1 MASTAT
7 NKQPLLVDRV
17 FHEVVKTDTLASGSA
32 DSVAITGTNSAAV
45 LLNCQS
51 NDGAICETIYAVS
64 RIADDPQII
73 NLYFSN
79 ATDYLRPD
87 EATFIGQFVSSTD
100 LGQPSEFI
108 NMPLCLTPP
117 PRITTI
123 SGSAKNN
130 ALYVPKGK
138 VLWVTLQRASSANI
152 NTQPVVATQGGYY

>member
-17 FHEVVKTDTLASGSA
+17 FHEVVKTDNLASGSV
-32 DSVAITGTNSAAV
+32 DTVAITGTNSAAV

-51 NDGAICETIYAVS
+51 NDGAVVETIYSVS
-64 RIADDPQII
+64 RGEGVPQVI

-79 ATDYLRPD
+79 AVDYLRPD
-87 EATFIGQFVSSTD
+87 EATFIGQFASNTL
-100 LGQPSEFI
+100 LGQPSEYL
-108 NMPLCLTPP
+108 NMPLVLTPP

-138 VLWVTLQRASSANI
+138 VLWVTLQLGASLNVP
-152 NTQPVVATQGGYY
+152 TTPVVAAMGGYY